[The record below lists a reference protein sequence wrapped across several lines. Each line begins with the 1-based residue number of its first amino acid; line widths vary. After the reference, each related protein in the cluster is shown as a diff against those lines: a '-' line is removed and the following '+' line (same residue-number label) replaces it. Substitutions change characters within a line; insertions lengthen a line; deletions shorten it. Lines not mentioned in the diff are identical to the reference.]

1 MTPHTQKTLTHMPP
15 PDDALPPS
23 LRPCDVQALKAC
35 LERTGGDNAKCAAEI
50 AAFQRACGGVAAP
63 APQAATQA
71 ADQAGACSSHK

>member
-1 MTPHTQKTLTHMPP
+1 MTPHNKNPNHMPP

-50 AAFQRACGGVAAP
+50 AAFQRACGAVAAP
-63 APQAATQA
+63 APQAAPQA
-71 ADQAGACSSHK
+71 AGQAGACSSDK